1 MEPLVTV
8 VEGVQIA
15 SLIVGSYLF
24 GAIPVGWLVCRVG
37 FGVDIF
43 EHGSGR
49 SGTTNVYRTAGTGA
63 AVIVFCGDLL
73 KGFVP
78 ALIARVLMAEFQ
90 LVPVMVAVLATVGHN
105 WSVFIGLRG
114 GRGVATSWG
123 SVMAL
128 VPAAGVVGIPIG
140 IFTVVIGRYV
150 SLASLAGAVGFLI
163 GVIMFYAL
171 GFGVD
176 GFGVGLIAVF
186 VIFLFSQHLDNLRR
200 LIAGNERRL
209 APWTDMSGSRD
220 SSDHGS
226 S

>member
-1 MEPLVTV
+1 MTV
-8 VEGVQIA
+8 VEGLQIA
-15 SLIVGSYLF
+15 GLFVGAYLF

-37 FGVDIF
+37 FGIDILD
-43 EHGSGR
+43 HGSGR
-49 SGTTNVYRTAGTGA
+49 SGTTNVYRTAGRGA

-78 ALIARVLMAEFQ
+78 ALVARFLVGEFQ
-90 LVPVMVAVLATVGHN
+90 LVPVLVAVLATIGHN

-114 GRGVATSWG
+114 GRGVVTSWG

-128 VPAAGVVGIPIG
+128 VPIAAVIGIPIG
-140 IFTVVIGRYV
+140 LCTVVIGRYV
-150 SLASLAGAVGFLI
+150 SVASLAGALGFLI
-163 GVIMFYAL
+163 GGIIFYAI

-186 VIFLFSQHLDNLRR
+186 VIFLFSQHLDNLQR
-200 LIAGNERRL
+200 LFAGTERRL
-209 APWTDMSGSRD
+209 APWTELSGSRD
-220 SSDHGS
+220 STDHGS

>member
-1 MEPLVTV
+1 MAL

-15 SLIVGSYLF
+15 GLIVGAYLF
-24 GAIPVGWLVCRVG
+24 GAIPVGWLVCRIG
-37 FGVDIF
+37 FGINIF
-43 EHGSGR
+43 DHGSGR
-49 SGTTNVYRTAGTGA
+49 SGTTNVYRTAGPGA
-63 AVIVFCGDLL
+63 AAIVFCGDAL

-78 ALIARVLMAEFQ
+78 ALVSRLLVGEFQ
-90 LVPVMVAVLATVGHN
+90 LLPVLVAVLTTIGHN

-128 VPAAGVVGIPIG
+128 VPIAAVVGIPIG
-140 IFTVVIGRYV
+140 LVTVAIGRYV
-150 SLASLAGAVGFLI
+150 SVASLAGALGFLI
-163 GVIMFYAL
+163 GGIIFYTF

-186 VIFLFSQHLDNLRR
+186 VIFLFSQHLDNLQR
-200 LIAGNERRL
+200 LLAGTERRL
-209 APWTDMSGSRD
+209 APWTDLSSSRD
-220 SSDHGS
+220 STDHGS